1 MKKLQEDGVRII
13 YRHGSPYAF
22 LFLILIPAGWA
33 VKYFLGSDWLP
44 VLVTTF
50 MGGVMFFVAGSREY
64 VVFDTLTR
72 MVTCSESF
80 LGRVSRSEVIPFR
93 QITRL
98 TVGPHYV
105 RTKGR
110 RDKTFQSSFQLS
122 IDWKAEW
129 GGGGRMLDTIHD
141 ENDALREAEA
151 LARKLDTRVERISGR
166 E

>member
-1 MKKLQEDGVRII
+1 MKKLREDGVRIV
-13 YRHGSPYAF
+13 YRHGSPYAY
-22 LFLILIPAGWA
+22 LFLIVAPAGWA

-44 VLVTTF
+44 VVVTTF

-98 TVGPHYV
+98 TVGPYYV

-110 RDKTFQSSFQLS
+110 RDKTFQSGFQLS
-122 IDWKAEW
+122 IEWKAGW
-129 GGGGRMLDTIHD
+129 GGGGLMLDAIHD
-141 ENDALREAEA
+141 ENEALREAEA
-151 LARKLDTRVERISGR
+151 LARKLETKVERITGR
-166 E
+166 G